1 MVRWMLGVLALMLF
15 AVANAQ
21 SSDGEKEVE
30 LRQLRERVA
39 VLERLV
45 QTLQAELASLK
56 RNGTAPSNLQPSAIQ
71 QPSDE
76 ERRKLEQ
83 ELQKALQQAPPTPAP
98 SPAPPTYGA
107 VVFGGGA
114 YQALNPDTS
123 VIANFRTVFRGR
135 RPFGAF
141 GGSEFSEAEL
151 AFQAATDP
159 FSRLDTFVA
168 VGPDGAEIEEATLS
182 ILDPSFLRL
191 PKGLQIKLGL
201 LRSPLGQLNN
211 IHPPEQPFVDTP
223 LVHRLWFGHRHGNG
237 HDNHGNGRGKQ
248 NGNQENGDQE
258 DGDHEDEEV
267 SPEDVPTEGSFVGTG
282 LLLNWLLPTGRSV
295 TWLMVA
301 PLNVNNPT
309 FQADAGRPVWMARLR
324 HLRELSETQNLS
336 LGASYAFGR
345 NDTGNDTR
353 LFSVDLTYRW
363 RPLRQGLYRSLVWQT
378 EVYFGRRDTGAGS
391 LSPKGWFS
399 LVEYQ
404 LSRTLFLGL
413 RYDFAQAPNNRFSGR
428 GFSLALTLFPS
439 EFGRYRLQWNWLKLG
454 GRTVHEV
461 WLQTTFSI
469 GVHRPHPL

>member
-1 MVRWMLGVLALMLF
+1 MVRWMLWVLALMPVAF
-15 AVANAQ
+15 ASGA
-21 SSDGEKEVE
+21 SSDGEKDAE
-30 LRQLRERVA
+30 LQKLRERVS
-39 VLERLV
+39 VLEQLV
-45 QTLQAELASLK
+45 KTLQAELASLK
-56 RNGTAPSNLQPSAIQ
+56 GNGTAPSNLQPSAIQ

-83 ELQKALQQAPPTPAP
+83 ELQKALSSTPPTSQP
-98 SPAPPTYGA
+98 SPTPPTYGA

-123 VIANFRTVFRGR
+123 VIANFRAAFRGR

-201 LRSPLGQLNN
+201 LRSPFGQLNN
-211 IHPPEQPFVDTP
+211 IHPPEQPLVDTP
-223 LVHRLWFGHRHGNG
+223 LVHRLWFSHLPNNQPLTP
-237 HDNHGNGRGKQ
+237 DN
-248 NGNQENGDQE
+248 
-258 DGDHEDEEV
+258 
-267 SPEDVPTEGSFVGTG
+267 VPTEGSFTGTG
-282 LLLNWLLPTGRSV
+282 LSLNWLLPTGTNV
-295 TWLMVA
+295 TWLTLA
-301 PLNVNNPT
+301 PLNVDNFT
-309 FQADAGRPVWMARLR
+309 FNADAGRPVWMARLR
-324 HLRELSETQNLS
+324 HLRELSETQTLS
-336 LGASYAFGR
+336 LGISSAFGR

-353 LFSVDLTYRW
+353 LFGVDFAYRW
-363 RPLRQGLYRSLVWQT
+363 RPIKEGLYRSLVWQT
-378 EVYFGRRDTGAGS
+378 EAYFGRRDTGAGT

-413 RYDFAQAPNNRFSGR
+413 RYDFAQAPDKSFSGR

-439 EFGRYRLQWNWLKLG
+439 EFGRYRLQWNRLKLG
-454 GRTVHEV
+454 GQTVHEV